1 MAQWSRIC
9 LPMHL
14 GAIPGWGR
22 SPGEGNGTNRP
33 TSVLEHSGLL
43 SQPPWNQEPS
53 TKGSIS
59 ASGLSQTSQPAMSG
73 TSPTYQQS
81 DSRSRTSSPTNIH
94 PKISFHD
101 AATTSP
107 RIPQGSAASCLVT
120 QPQPT
125 VMGILHTRQGLPTN

>member
-1 MAQWSRIC
+1 MSVPSPSPAGWHQPWTSWVPA
-9 LPMHL
+9 LP
-14 GAIPGWGR
+14 
-22 SPGEGNGTNRP
+22 TNRP

-81 DSRSRTSSPTNIH
+81 DFRSRTSSPTNIH
-94 PKISFHD
+94 PKISFQD
-101 AATTSP
+101 GATTSP
-107 RIPQGSAASCLVT
+107 RIPQGSAASGLVT
-120 QPQPT
+120 QHHT